1 LPAGQMP
8 SDNVPAEKN
17 ETFKNVEFSDVFLL
31 SRIKLEKN
39 EAFKNVDQGRRDKIQ
54 SGLKIWQL

>member
-17 ETFKNVEFSDVFLL
+17 EAFKKVEFSDVFLL
-31 SRIKLEKN
+31 SRIKLK
-39 EAFKNVDQGRRDKIQ
+39 KTKCLKMSLGRDKSNQ
-54 SGLKIWQL
+54 D